1 MDYYLLECH
10 DSVGAPRG
18 LLMTY
23 PKYMQW
29 VTFKALLPL
38 PCQLLCI
45 ACHTVIDW
53 RAYDVARRGKRG
65 DISRQQATYVRVGA
79 VCKVRKS
86 EWYIPANG
94 NSEDIV
100 EAFHDMFIPFHATG
114 MGCPDCQVMQ
124 SRADATAMHNVLT
137 AEQEPYRTITA
148 LPFALD
154 PLTHL
159 RLPTSVSARTT
170 YIRHTARRNPAKRL
184 AYLDVT
190 DQVIRIETS
199 LRADL

>member
-1 MDYYLLECH
+1 MIY
-10 DSVGAPRG
+10 PR
-18 LLMTY
+18 Y
-23 PKYMQW
+23 KQW

-45 ACHTVIDW
+45 ACHAVIDW
-53 RAYDVARRGKRG
+53 RAYDVARLGKRG
-65 DISRQQATYVRVGA
+65 DIIRKQATNVRVGA

-94 NSEDIV
+94 SSEDIV

-114 MGCPDCQVMQ
+114 IGCPDCQVKQ
-124 SRADATAMHNVLT
+124 SVAETATLRDCALRT
-137 AEQEPYRTITA
+137 LEQEPYRTITA
-148 LPFALD
+148 LPFTLD

-159 RLPTSVSARTT
+159 RLPTSVSTRTT
-170 YIRHTARRNPAKRL
+170 YIRHTARRNPVKRL

-190 DQVIRIETS
+190 AQVIRIETPV
-199 LRADL
+199 RAIP